1 MFAPVS
7 DILDMSPVPISQSY
21 FIVTWPFLLQS
32 LCLITAWL
40 SYQKKSPKTSWDVLC
55 KFMNLYIQLHVT
67 TWGQWAMDY
76 THQHERFLFLEGIA
90 FAREQIMPL
99 PLQLSLSPVMLS
111 VFSH

>member
-1 MFAPVS
+1 
-7 DILDMSPVPISQSY
+7 
-21 FIVTWPFLLQS
+21 
-32 LCLITAWL
+32 
-40 SYQKKSPKTSWDVLC
+40 
-55 KFMNLYIQLHVT
+55 
-67 TWGQWAMDY
+67 MDY